1 MSRRYVGPWTY
12 GLKVQSTGTHVAE
25 FGITQVPST
34 STMKQWLHSA
44 MVGEM
49 SSREPDPP
57 EDAWLP
63 SNTQEVIW
71 QGQTKAFW
79 YKAGRISG
87 RRYYD
92 LTAAVA
98 DMPEKDVAKAEK
110 VLKTFLRLVDRAEG
124 RGLTLRKKHAK
135 LSTKDAQ
142 KIRRKVKA
150 SFLRWANS

>member
-1 MSRRYVGPWTY
+1 MLGTVGNEVPLFPR
-12 GLKVQSTGTHVAE
+12 GLLRTRTSPSSEAAPAAMIITVA
-25 FGITQVPST
+25 F
-34 STMKQWLHSA
+34 
-44 MVGEM
+44 
-49 SSREPDPP
+49 REGV
-57 EDAWLP
+57 
-63 SNTQEVIW
+63 N
-71 QGQTKAFW
+71 
-79 YKAGRISG
+79 
-87 RRYYD
+87 YYD

-98 DMPEKDVAKAEK
+98 GMPEKDVAKAEK